1 MALPAFTNVSKNHF
15 ATKECIDI
23 LNYRIEQEE
32 YSSRLYHA
40 MSLWLNDNGYIHA
53 HKVWQTDADGE
64 MVHAGWAKNFLLD
77 MGVMPKVPSLKEPP
91 QSFAGLPDIIRK
103 SFDHEVMVTKQCND
117 LAVQALKQGN
127 HLLYQLAIK
136 FLNEQQE
143 EMGKI
148 QTLVDQ
154 LETFGTDKIALR
166 LFDHELKEK

>member
-1 MALPAFTNVSKNHF
+1 
-15 ATKECIDI
+15 
-23 LNYRIEQEE
+23 
-32 YSSRLYHA
+32 
-40 MSLWLNDNGYIHA
+40 
-53 HKVWQTDADGE
+53 
-64 MVHAGWAKNFLLD
+64 

-143 EMGKI
+143 EMGKV

>member
-1 MALPAFTNVSKNHF
+1 
-15 ATKECIDI
+15 
-23 LNYRIEQEE
+23 
-32 YSSRLYHA
+32 

-143 EMGKI
+143 EMGKV